1 MNASLNPAS
10 ASADLDST
18 THGYRLSHTMLR
30 IKDPRISLPFYQS
43 VLGLVLVKQV
53 DYPEW
58 KFSLY
63 FLADRMTA
71 KSMPPEAAA
80 VSSWMFEQTGMLE
93 LTHNWGTEADETMRI
108 HDGNTPPQGF
118 GHICVAVPDIAAACG
133 RFDRLGVSFHKRLG
147 EGGMRDIAFIKDPD
161 GYRYE
166 IVEASFAPALLRD
179 VCRPR
184 S

>member
-1 MNASLNPAS
+1 MTVRPPPAS
-10 ASADLDST
+10 AVADPSSE
-18 THGYRLSHTMLR
+18 THHYKLSHTMLR
-30 IKDPRISLPFYQS
+30 IKDPKASLPFYQE
-43 VLGLVLVKQV
+43 VLGLELVKQV

-63 FLADRMTA
+63 FLADRTA
-71 KSMPPEAAA
+71 ARSMPQEPAA

-93 LTHNWGTEADETMRI
+93 LTHNWGTESDESLRL

-118 GHICVAVPDIAAACG
+118 GHICVAVPDIVAACT
-133 RFDRLGVSFHKRLG
+133 RFERLGVAFHKRLG

-166 IVEASFAPALLRD
+166 IVQASFAPLLLRD
-179 VCRPR
+179 VR
-184 S
+184 SP